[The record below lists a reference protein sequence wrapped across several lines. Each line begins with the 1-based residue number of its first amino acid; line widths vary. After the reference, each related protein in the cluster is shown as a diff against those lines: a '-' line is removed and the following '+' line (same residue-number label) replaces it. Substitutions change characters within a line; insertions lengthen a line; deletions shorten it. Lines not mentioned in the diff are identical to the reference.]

1 LVNFKITISDT
12 KGKSIIK
19 ELKDNDVNPLLGL
32 VIGQETDA
40 SIVGLDGKIK
50 ITGGSDKSGFPMRP
64 DLLGST
70 RKRILIPKGVGF
82 RTTENGL
89 RKRKLL
95 RGNTITEEI
104 YQINSKYDGELKVE
118 EPKKEE
124 KIESPKEKPKKEEKI
139 ESPKE
144 KPKKEEKIESPKEKP
159 KA

>member
-50 ITGGSDKSGFPMRP
+50 ITGGSDKSGLPMRS
-64 DLLGST
+64 DILGNT
-70 RKRILIPKGVGF
+70 RKRILTPKGVGF
-82 RTTENGL
+82 RTTEKGL
-89 RKRKLL
+89 RKRRLL

-104 YQINSKYDGELKVE
+104 YQINSRYDGELKVE

-124 KIESPKEKPKKEEKI
+124 KKEAPKEKPKAEAPKEKPKKEEKI
-139 ESPKE
+139 ET
-144 KPKKEEKIESPKEKP
+144 PKEKP

>member
-1 LVNFKITISDT
+1 MVNFKITISDT

-40 SIVGLDGKIK
+40 SVVGWDGKIK
-50 ITGGSDKSGFPMRP
+50 ITGGSDKSGFPMRA
-64 DLLGST
+64 DVLGST
-70 RKRILIPKGVGF
+70 RKRILIPKGVGLQN
-82 RTTENGL
+82 TEKGL

-124 KIESPKEKPKKEEKI
+124 KIEA
-139 ESPKE
+139 
-144 KPKKEEKIESPKEKP
+144 PKEKP
-159 KA
+159 KAEAPKEKPKAEAPKEKPKA